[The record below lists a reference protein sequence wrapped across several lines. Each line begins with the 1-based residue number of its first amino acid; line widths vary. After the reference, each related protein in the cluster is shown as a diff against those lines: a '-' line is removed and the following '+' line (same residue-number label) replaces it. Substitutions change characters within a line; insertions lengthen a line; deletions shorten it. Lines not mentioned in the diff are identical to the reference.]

1 MVSLTVL
8 GLNSGTSIDGID
20 IALCRIS
27 SIPHSCD
34 LEVELLNYT
43 EIPATASLR
52 SRILGIVHPG
62 AATTLED
69 VCDLNFALGEE
80 FASAVHK
87 SGIDLNNVD
96 LIASHGQ
103 TLWHIPVGERLS
115 TLQMENLV
123 LIAGA
128 RTVISSFRT
137 AELAVGRQGAPLSG
151 FFEAA
156 ILAHPSQTR
165 ISQNIGGIGN
175 ATIVSSG
182 KVPDSG
188 YFAFDTGP
196 GNVLIDATVRYIS
209 KGEAHY
215 DKDGEMGARGE
226 NEIDNEAVE
235 CFLKRD
241 YFQRKP
247 PKTTGREMF
256 NDTLAKEIID
266 DLRGKGI
273 SNDGIVATITRMT
286 SESIVRAYENFV
298 IPVVG
303 HIDEVYI
310 CGGGA
315 CNPNIMR
322 HLSARLP
329 GTKVGILDS
338 TAIGISAAAKEA
350 VLFAVLGFLGMCG
363 RKVAVANMSE
373 TRREVILGCVTPG
386 DNYRSLLQKVAG
398 DKEFMEAGTL
408 GRIFMR

>member
-1 MVSLTVL
+1 MVSLTVV
-8 GLNSGTSIDGID
+8 GLNSGTSID
-20 IALCRIS
+20 
-27 SIPHSCD
+27 
-34 LEVELLNYT
+34 
-43 EIPATASLR
+43 ATAALR
-52 SRILGIVHPG
+52 SRILGVVRPG

-80 FASAVHK
+80 FASAVHN

-103 TLWHIPVGERLS
+103 TLWHIPTGERLS
-115 TLQMENLV
+115 TLQMGEPAVISTSTNK
-123 LIAGA
+123 
-128 RTVISSFRT
+128 TVISNFRT
-137 AELAVGRQGAPLSG
+137 AELALGRQGAPLSG

-175 ATIVSSG
+175 ATVVPSS

-226 NEIDNEAVE
+226 SEIDNEAVE

-241 YFQRKP
+241 YFERKP

-256 NDTLAKEIID
+256 SDTLAKEIID
-266 DLRGKGI
+266 DLRAKGI

-315 CNPNIMR
+315 FNPNIMR

-329 GTKVGILDS
+329 RTKVGVLDS
-338 TAIGISAAAKEA
+338 TTIGISAAAKEA
-350 VLFAVLGFLGMCG
+350 VLFAVLGFLGLCG
-363 RKVAVANMSE
+363 RKVAVADMSE
-373 TRREVILGCVTPG
+373 TRREVVLGCVTPG
-386 DNYRSLLQKVAG
+386 DNYRSLLKKVAG
-398 DKEFMEAGTL
+398 DEEFMGAGTL